1 MVLLLNNVN
10 EGKGET
16 PCFYFTKIIKLM
28 ENYNDSVYDNLKKIY
43 RKENPLMSITLEN
56 VSLKR
61 NGATILDTINWKV
74 EKGEHWVLYG
84 LNGAGK
90 TALLNLLNGYHYPT
104 QGKVEV
110 LEKEFGKVD
119 IREYIRKKI
128 GLVSSSLQE
137 RFYKEDSAYEI
148 VLSGAFT
155 SIGLYETPTDEMR
168 KKAVNLL
175 KELGCLGYADREY
188 ETLSQGE
195 RQRILIARSLMNDPE
210 ILILDEPTN
219 GLDFIAREHL
229 LEVVNKVAHSKNG
242 PTLIYV
248 THHIEEILPVF
259 KKTLLLKK
267 GKVFS
272 LGDTPEMLSEK
283 VLSEFLGMEVT
294 IIWSNNRP
302 LLTKK
307 DKAILS

>member
-1 MVLLLNNVN
+1 MVISLKNVA
-10 EGKGET
+10 
-16 PCFYFTKIIKLM
+16 
-28 ENYNDSVYDNLKKIY
+28 
-43 RKENPLMSITLEN
+43 
-56 VSLKR
+56 LKR
-61 NGATILDTINWKV
+61 NGSTILDDINWQV
-74 EKGEHWVLYG
+74 ERGEHWVLFG

-104 QGKVEV
+104 SGEVCVLGKQ
-110 LEKEFGKVD
+110 FGKVD
-119 IREYIRKKI
+119 IREYIRRKI

-155 SIGLYETPTDEMR
+155 SIGLYETPNDEMR
-168 KKAVNLL
+168 KKAISLL
-175 KELGCLGYADREY
+175 KELGSLEYADRDY

-195 RQRILIARSLMNDPE
+195 RQRILIARALMNDPE

-229 LEVVNKVAHSKNG
+229 LEVIEKIALQPYG

-248 THHIEEILPVF
+248 THHVEEILPAF
-259 KKTLLLKK
+259 TKTLLLKE
-267 GKVFS
+267 GEVFS
-272 LGDTPEMLSEK
+272 QGNTYQILSET
-283 VLSEFLGMEVT
+283 VLSEFLGIEVEV
-294 IIWSNNRP
+294 IWRNERP

-307 DKAILS
+307 EKSMSQEA